1 MILRKQKLDIR
12 TGFCILTMTI
22 GAILISIND
31 ISYHSE
37 SYIIGSFSVVFHSLY
52 LLTIQRFSEQKNSND
67 VLYINSLLAL
77 PMIFLWMI
85 LSSNEV
91 GRLKS
96 YEGYQTKSF
105 WIYFFLST
113 IGGGLLNGSTFWC
126 TIKNSALNTR

>member
-22 GAILISIND
+22 GAVLISIHD
-31 ISYHSE
+31 ISYHSA
-37 SYIIGSFSVVFHSLY
+37 SYIIGSFSVIFHSLY
-52 LLTIQRFSEQKNSND
+52 LLTIQRFSEQKCSSD

-85 LSSNEV
+85 LFSNEFEH
-91 GRLKS
+91 LKT
-96 YEGYQTKSF
+96 YEGYRTKSF
-105 WIYFFLST
+105 GLYFLLST

-126 TIKNSALNTR
+126 TIQNSALTTR